1 MDHFFFDNWW
11 TLLRVLLGGVIAY
24 VGLIVLLRISGKRT
38 LAKMNA
44 FDLVVTVSLGSTLA
58 TILLSRDIT
67 LTQGGA
73 ALALLIGL
81 QFLITW
87 SSVRWKWVRHVVT
100 GEPALLL
107 YRGTCQGDAMR
118 RSRVT
123 DGEIRAAVR
132 AQGIAALEDVEAV
145 VLETDGSFSVVR
157 RGDGHAGSSLEG
169 IPLPDGVE
177 DRACEVPGRSR

>member
-1 MDHFFFDNWW
+1 MDHLLFDNWM
-11 TLLRVLLGGVIAY
+11 TLLRVLLGGVMSY
-24 VGLIVLLRISGKRT
+24 LGLILFLRISGKRT

-58 TILLSRDIT
+58 TTVISQDVSVA
-67 LTQGGA
+67 QGA
-73 ALALLIGL
+73 AALVLLIGL

-87 SSVRWKWVRHVVT
+87 SSVRYRWVRRVVT

-107 YRGTCQGDAMR
+107 YRGIFRRDAMR

-132 AQGIAALEDVEAV
+132 AQGVAALEEVEAV

-157 RGDGHAGSSLEG
+157 RADGQPASSLEG
-169 IPLPDGVE
+169 IELPDKE
-177 DRACEVPGRSR
+177 MQ

>member
-1 MDHFFFDNWW
+1 MSDMNHLLFDNWL
-11 TLLRVLLGGVIAY
+11 TLLRVLLGGVMSY
-24 VGLIVLLRISGKRT
+24 LGLILFLRISGKRT

-58 TILLSRDIT
+58 TIVLSQDVT
-67 LTQGGA
+67 VAQGAA
-73 ALALLIGL
+73 ALALLISL

-87 SSVRWKWVRHVVT
+87 SSVRSTWVRRVVT

-107 YRGTCQGDAMR
+107 YRGRFRTEAMK

-132 AQGIAALEDVEAV
+132 SQGLISLEEVEAV

-157 RGDGHAGSSLEG
+157 RGNGQPASSLKG
-169 IPLPDGVE
+169 IELPDKE
-177 DRACEVPGRSR
+177 MN